1 MPDFTQ
7 LIKYNLKITSHHYR
21 KQVNIP
27 RSKTEE
33 HISMDEEHNLI
44 EEHISRNISPRGH
57 VPRPR
62 GTEKHK
68 SLINEM

>member
-33 HISMDEEHNLI
+33 HIFVD

-57 VPRPR
+57 VPQPR